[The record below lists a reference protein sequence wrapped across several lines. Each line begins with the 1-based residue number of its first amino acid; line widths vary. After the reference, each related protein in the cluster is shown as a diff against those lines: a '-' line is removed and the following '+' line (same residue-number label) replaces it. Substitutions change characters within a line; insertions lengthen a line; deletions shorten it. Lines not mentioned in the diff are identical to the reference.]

1 MVTNKAASKRLK
13 IRAVENVALSTT
25 ALITVPRLG
34 RIKSVILQLG
44 YTSGTNTVA
53 GAAAHIAG
61 IRVKVNG
68 REQRKY
74 GSGTELRDFNLLHGT
89 AYDCTG
95 VPNTAPGVSFP
106 IFFAEP
112 WRMDEV
118 DQDTLAWESRE
129 WDSFTI
135 EVDIG
140 PSASSSSAPT
150 LAATVEYSTD
160 RIDNKGIV
168 TVERIAIPAS
178 GTAWDWNNL
187 TNKEWL
193 QALMLYPENGSGSAY
208 ALSQLDVRFDGEL
221 FSEDTFSMNKARLQ
235 GNGLTPAA
243 TGRTAN
249 IYDWVAD
256 ADGVLKGSI
265 DTRNV
270 ATTTL
275 GFASASS
282 NSGAIIALVS
292 RMGGLL

>member
-1 MVTNKAASKRLK
+1 MPVRNVAASKFLK

-34 RIKSVILQLG
+34 RVKSVIIQLG

-68 REQRKY
+68 REQRKF

-95 VPNTAPGVSFP
+95 APNTAPGVSFP
-106 IFFAEP
+106 IYFAEP
-112 WRMDEV
+112 WRMDEA
-118 DQDTLAWESRE
+118 DQDVLAWESRE

-150 LAATVEYSTD
+150 LAATIEYAMD
-160 RIDNKGIV
+160 RVNSPGIV
-168 TVERIAIPAS
+168 SVERISIPAS
-178 GTAWDWNNL
+178 GTAFDWSSL
-187 TNKEWL
+187 SNKEFL
-193 QALMLYPENGSGSAY
+193 EAISLYPDSGGSN
-208 ALSQLDVRFDGEL
+208 ALTQLDVRFDGEL
-221 FSEDTFSMNKARLQ
+221 FYEGTATQNKARLQ

-243 TGRTAN
+243 SGRTASM
-249 IYDWVAD
+249 YDYVAD
-256 ADGVLKGSI
+256 ADGLLKGAI

-275 GFASASS
+275 SFAAGSS
-282 NSGAIIALVS
+282 MSGAIVALVS
-292 RMGGLL
+292 RIGGLL